1 MLLFLFV
8 LAFVH
13 IGNSLVVI
21 VFIPMTRKETYGEL
35 MQWRKIKSIELLERG
50 IQRTCIVP

>member
-1 MLLFLFV
+1 
-8 LAFVH
+8 VH

-21 VFIPMTRKETYGEL
+21 VFIPVTRKEIFGEL